1 MQALL
6 HAISGV
12 LTLIFMGLIGCYLAK
27 IGWINKDNKALL
39 PKLVTNVSLPLFF
52 IYFFKIFFPLKISAE
67 KKVKDNAYNRYKNN
81 DHDPCQSFW
90 RISVFYEY
98 SNNNNDVGYC
108 KWYPVPFFNKKPG
121 CMQMFGKHK
130 NRSC

>member
-39 PKLVTNVSLPLFF
+39 PKLVTNV
-52 IYFFKIFFPLKISAE
+52 
-67 KKVKDNAYNRYKNN
+67 
-81 DHDPCQSFW
+81 
-90 RISVFYEY
+90 
-98 SNNNNDVGYC
+98 
-108 KWYPVPFFNKKPG
+108 
-121 CMQMFGKHK
+121 
-130 NRSC
+130 

>member
-39 PKLVTNVSLPLFF
+39 PKLVTNISLPLFF
-52 IYFFKIFFPLKISAE
+52 YL
-67 KKVKDNAYNRYKNN
+67 
-81 DHDPCQSFW
+81 
-90 RISVFYEY
+90 
-98 SNNNNDVGYC
+98 
-108 KWYPVPFFNKKPG
+108 
-121 CMQMFGKHK
+121 
-130 NRSC
+130 